1 MDITAVTKAN
11 IAAMK
16 HDFRLMRD
24 MRIAYE
30 QTERDYDANP
40 CRKNEARS
48 DKAYDAYFGVARI
61 LAAAIHEAV
70 PKISEPIA
78 LHMALE
84 RESDLGEKIERL
96 VICLIGVRAVKGYRS
111 DWSGIP
117 FLVTNLPHTSCS

>member
-30 QTERDYDANP
+30 QTERDYDENP

-48 DKAYDAYFGVARI
+48 DKAYDAYFGVARV
-61 LAAAIHEAV
+61 LAAAIHEAI

-84 RESDLGEKIERL
+84 RESELGEKIERL
-96 VICLIGVRAVKGYRS
+96 VVC
-111 DWSGIP
+111 
-117 FLVTNLPHTSCS
+117 

>member
-1 MDITAVTKAN
+1 MDITVATKAN

-48 DKAYDAYFGVARI
+48 DKAYDEYFGVARI
-61 LAAAIHEAV
+61 LAAAIHEAM

-84 RESDLGEKIERL
+84 RESELGEKIERL
-96 VICLIGVRAVKGYRS
+96 VAC
-111 DWSGIP
+111 
-117 FLVTNLPHTSCS
+117 